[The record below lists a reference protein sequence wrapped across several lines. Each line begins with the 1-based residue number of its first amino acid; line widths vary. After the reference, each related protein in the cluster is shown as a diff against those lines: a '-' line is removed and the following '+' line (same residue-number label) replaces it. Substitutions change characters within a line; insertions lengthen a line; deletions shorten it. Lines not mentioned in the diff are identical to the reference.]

1 MIKVSGLEVDPD
13 ESWHLSPLAR
23 ELRRAWGEC
32 IRHVWRSI
40 LTMSDSACGIERELH
55 RQSMELTW

>member
-1 MIKVSGLEVDPD
+1 MIKVSWLEVDPD

-32 IRHVWRSI
+32 IRHVWRS
-40 LTMSDSACGIERELH
+40 TDYV
-55 RQSMELTW
+55 